1 MYYPLSQITSNQYT
15 NGGEFQIKS
24 TGQNYAG
31 YYFITS
37 TGQYFTGKNQ
47 NDTPIEEL
55 TQTTIETFVNPVVTS
70 EEIKLPEVL
79 TITNNSYNNIISK
92 PTIVLY
98 KPVYNP
104 NIPTQQDYQ
113 IGEYRRYFCKKT
125 NEIIYIEINQNT
137 FDKLVSQSQDILWS
151 LYQPFDIPW
160 NLIGVKEQVATVN
173 RNIVLLTMK
182 NLLLPQ
188 FDAYLKFDFTK
199 YYV

>member
-1 MYYPLSQITSNQYT
+1 MYFPESQITPNQYT

-24 TGQNYAG
+24 TSQPYIG

-37 TGQYFTGKNQ
+37 TGQRYTGRNQ
-47 NDTPIEEL
+47 NDNPVLEL
-55 TQTTIETFVNPVVTS
+55 TSLITNTSNTNPN
-70 EEIKLPEVL
+70 LPEVTTL
-79 TITNNSYNNIISK
+79 TDYTYNNLITAPTGIVFK
-92 PTIVLY
+92 PA
-98 KPVYNP
+98 YNP

-125 NEIIYIEINQNT
+125 NEIIYLEINQNT
-137 FDKLVSQSQDILWS
+137 FDKLATQSPDILWQYY
-151 LYQPFDIPW
+151 LPFFIPW
-160 NLIGVKEQVATVN
+160 NLTGTEEQVATVN

-182 NLLLPQ
+182 NLSLPQ

>member
-1 MYYPLSQITSNQYT
+1 MYFPESQITPNQYT

-24 TGQNYAG
+24 TSQPYIG

-37 TGQYFTGKNQ
+37 TGQRYTGRNQ
-47 NDTPIEEL
+47 NDNPVLEL
-55 TQTTIETFVNPVVTS
+55 TSLISNTSNTNPN
-70 EEIKLPEVL
+70 LPEVTTL
-79 TITNNSYNNIISK
+79 TDYTYNNLITAPTGIVFK
-92 PTIVLY
+92 PA
-98 KPVYNP
+98 YNP

-125 NEIIYIEINQNT
+125 NEIIYLEINQNT
-137 FDKLVSQSQDILWS
+137 FDKLATQSPDILWQYY
-151 LYQPFDIPW
+151 LPFFIPW
-160 NLIGVKEQVATVN
+160 NLTGTKEQVATVN

-182 NLLLPQ
+182 NLSLPQ